1 MEIRFLAYLLAGS
14 LFIFIHDI
22 FDIGDGFY
30 IFTAL
35 CYWRMLVEAGRIYRA
50 ERESRDR

>member
-1 MEIRFLAYLLAGS
+1 MEIRFLAYMMAGS

-22 FDIGDGFY
+22 FNIGDGFY
-30 IFTAL
+30 VLTVF

-50 ERESRDR
+50 ERERNE